1 MEETSNDE
9 CCICDDGWCE
19 GQRGWL
25 LCDVEGCENTV
36 CPKCTSTLSLSVS
49 ELFYC
54 PMCAGSGRSA
64 AAAMGGSIAAA
75 VAACVEL
82 EKLPLSFRTTKQIL
96 SNLMKNPEDAKYRK
110 LRLENK
116 AVKELVDLEPVL
128 NILTSIGFVRKNCA
142 RDIMSHMTI
151 VNQAEVLLQPMENV
165 LLLEG
170 PLQTAQINGLLKI
183 MGALAL
189 DADGEPDA
197 EITGG
202 REIATSPDTETRA
215 KRKHTSDVLDDPQ
228 KITRQGSEHENP

>member
-1 MEETSNDE
+1 
-9 CCICDDGWCE
+9 
-19 GQRGWL
+19 
-25 LCDVEGCENTV
+25 
-36 CPKCTSTLSLSVS
+36 
-49 ELFYC
+49 
-54 PMCAGSGRSA
+54 
-64 AAAMGGSIAAA
+64 
-75 VAACVEL
+75 
-82 EKLPLSFRTTKQIL
+82 
-96 SNLMKNPEDAKYRK
+96 
-110 LRLENK
+110 
-116 AVKELVDLEPVL
+116 
-128 NILTSIGFVRKNCA
+128 
-142 RDIMSHMTI
+142 MTI

-215 KRKHTSDVLDDPQ
+215 KRKHTSDVSDDPQ